1 MTTLSLSRSQIIDRI
16 LTVFRQHGYEGAS
29 LSRLSEATG
38 LGRSSLYHHFPK
50 GKEDMASA
58 ALKGAEHLFVEQI
71 VNILYTDSP
80 AIERVHLFTENLA
93 RFYQEGF
100 KTCLIDVLSIGE
112 TAPVFQPFLRQRI
125 EMIQNGLQQ
134 VLTEL
139 GLPLDEAR
147 QRAEN
152 TMVGIQGS
160 LVVSRVMGEN
170 GAFMRMIEQ
179 LPGNLL
185 QGIATPVAPTLQ

>member
-1 MTTLSLSRSQIIDRI
+1 MTTISLSRSQIIDRI

-58 ALKGAEHLFVEQI
+58 ALKGAEQLFIEQI
-71 VNILYTDSP
+71 VNVLHTETPPTARI
-80 AIERVHLFTENLA
+80 AQFTENLA
-93 RFYQEGF
+93 QFYQEGY

-125 EMIQNGLQQ
+125 EMIQTGLHK

-139 GLPLDEAR
+139 GLSSEEAQR
-147 QRAEN
+147 RAEN
-152 TMVGIQGS
+152 TMVGIQGA
-160 LVVSRVMGEN
+160 LVVSRVMGNN
-170 GAFMRMIEQ
+170 GPFMRMIEQ
-179 LPGNLL
+179 LPGTLL
-185 QGIATPVAPTLQ
+185 QGVENAAAPNLQ

>member
-1 MTTLSLSRSQIIDRI
+1 MTTISLSRSQIIDRI

-58 ALKGAEHLFVEQI
+58 ALKGAEQIFIDQI
-71 VNILYTDSP
+71 VNVLHTDSP
-80 AIERVHLFTENLA
+80 AEERIYEFTRNLSA
-93 RFYQEGF
+93 FYQEGF

-125 EMIQNGLQQ
+125 EMIQDGLFK

-139 GLPLDEAR
+139 GLDAEIAR
-147 QRAEN
+147 RRAEN

-160 LVVSRVMGEN
+160 LVVSRVMGNN

-179 LPGNLL
+179 LPETLL
-185 QGIATPVAPTLQ
+185 QGVKIAA

>member
-1 MTTLSLSRSQIIDRI
+1 MTTISLSRSQIIDRI

-58 ALKGAEHLFVEQI
+58 ALKGAEQIFIDQI
-71 VNILYTDSP
+71 VNVLHTDSP
-80 AIERVHLFTENLA
+80 AEERIYEFTRNLSA
-93 RFYQEGF
+93 FYQEGF

-125 EMIQNGLQQ
+125 EMIQDGLFK

-139 GLPLDEAR
+139 GLDAETAR
-147 QRAEN
+147 RRAEN

-160 LVVSRVMGEN
+160 LVVSRVMGNN

-179 LPGNLL
+179 LPETLL
-185 QGIATPVAPTLQ
+185 QGTKVPA

>member
-1 MTTLSLSRSQIIDRI
+1 MTTISLSRSQIIDRI

-58 ALKGAEHLFVEQI
+58 ALKGAEQIFIEQI
-71 VNILYTDSP
+71 VNVLHTDAP
-80 AIERVHLFTENLA
+80 ALERVHEFTRNLSA
-93 RFYQEGF
+93 FYQEGF

-125 EMIQNGLQQ
+125 EMIQEGLFK

-139 GLPLDEAR
+139 GLDPEIAR
-147 QRAEN
+147 RRAEN

-160 LVVSRVMGEN
+160 LVVSRVMGNN
-170 GAFMRMIEQ
+170 GPFMRMIEQ
-179 LPGNLL
+179 LPETLL
-185 QGIATPVAPTLQ
+185 QGVEVTA

>member
-1 MTTLSLSRSQIIDRI
+1 MTTISLSRSQIIDRI

-58 ALKGAEHLFVEQI
+58 ALKGAEQIFIDQI
-71 VNILYTDSP
+71 VNVLHTDSP
-80 AIERVHLFTENLA
+80 AEERIYEFTRNLSA
-93 RFYQEGF
+93 FYQEGF

-125 EMIQNGLQQ
+125 EMIQDGLFK

-139 GLPLDEAR
+139 GLDAEIAR
-147 QRAEN
+147 RRAEN

-160 LVVSRVMGEN
+160 LVVSRVMGNN
-170 GAFMRMIEQ
+170 GPFMRMIEQ
-179 LPGNLL
+179 LPETLL
-185 QGIATPVAPTLQ
+185 QGVKVAA